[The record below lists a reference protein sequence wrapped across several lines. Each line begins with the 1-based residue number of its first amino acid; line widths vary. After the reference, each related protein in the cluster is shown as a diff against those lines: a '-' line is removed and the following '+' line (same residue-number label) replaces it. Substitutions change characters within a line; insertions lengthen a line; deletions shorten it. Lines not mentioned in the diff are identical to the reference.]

1 MLEHTEDGGI
11 VALSSITGAP
21 ERGKRR
27 QRAKG
32 KIRRDRE
39 GVEEAGGGREQEG
52 WGRRGGER
60 KERGGEGLGEVERR
74 EERRRESVWNG

>member
-1 MLEHTEDGGI
+1 MA
-11 VALSSITGAP
+11 ALSSITGAP

-39 GVEEAGGGREQEG
+39 GVEEAGRGRE
-52 WGRRGGER
+52 
-60 KERGGEGLGEVERR
+60 
-74 EERRRESVWNG
+74 

>member
-1 MLEHTEDGGI
+1 MA
-11 VALSSITGAP
+11 ALSSITGAP

-39 GVEEAGGGREQEG
+39 GVEEAGGSRGS
-52 WGRRGGER
+52 RRD
-60 KERGGEGLGEVERR
+60 GEGEGEKERR
-74 EERRRESVWNG
+74 EEERDWER